1 VEVWELVA
9 RERIRDALARY
20 SWAGDALRLDELA
33 AAFCEDG
40 ELEIRGEPAVRGR
53 AAIVERL
60 GGSTTGDDA
69 SRRAGARAAAAS
81 AGMRR
86 IVRHV
91 VSNVQFLEVT
101 PEQARV
107 GSYFTVVTELGLDHC
122 GRYRDLLVPIGDEW
136 LIKHRFVS
144 TDWRSPTST
153 MAAPTSVAP

>member
-1 VEVWELVA
+1 VELWELVA

-40 ELEIRGEPAVRGR
+40 ELEIRGEPPVRGR

-60 GGSTTGDDA
+60 GGASAVDDDA
-69 SRRAGARAAAAS
+69 RREAARAASAS
-81 AGMRR
+81 AGTRR

-91 VSNVQFLEVT
+91 VSNVQFVEVT
-101 PEQARV
+101 PEHARV
-107 GSYFTVVTELGLDHC
+107 GSYFTVVSEAGLDHC
-122 GRYRDLLVPIGDEW
+122 GRYRDLLLPVGDEW

-144 TDWRSPTST
+144 TDWRAPTST
-153 MAAPTSVAP
+153 MASPEAVDR